1 MTLPKQ
7 KFREIVLLALYSMD
21 MGNESESHVVDLL
34 MEELKVTKKQG
45 HDGYRKA
52 VEILVCQAALDEK
65 IAEASTSYEFER
77 IPSVERNILR
87 LGLYEMLNE
96 EDLPEIVA
104 ISEAIRLSRKF
115 SSPESSSFVNA
126 VLDKLL
132 KKYGRGK

>member
-52 VEILVCQAALDEK
+52 AEILVCQAALDEK

-96 EDLPEIVA
+96 EDLPEVVA